1 MPEFPFAE
9 VWRNVSLL
17 PLVDFRVMQSHET
30 KIQIAAPEYLL
41 LIPLYLT

>member
-9 VWRNVSLL
+9 VCRNVSLL
-17 PLVDFRVMQSHET
+17 PLVDLQSHET